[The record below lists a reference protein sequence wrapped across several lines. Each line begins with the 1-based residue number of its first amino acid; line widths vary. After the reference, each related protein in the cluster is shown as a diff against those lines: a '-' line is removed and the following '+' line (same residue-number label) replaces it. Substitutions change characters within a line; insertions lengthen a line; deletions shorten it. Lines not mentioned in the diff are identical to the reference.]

1 MIQTRGETVEIIH
14 QKKRRKNDMKKK
26 QLLCLVLALLF
37 LVPWMGAS
45 LADQTVYEKPASDDM
60 QEKAAIEQ
68 AKATLCEHFTDMQA
82 ILDASTAEASFGYLD
97 TERKAPI
104 WLVEFRNPDAY
115 YGSYFVSLSRKGELI
130 SYSAPYSM
138 PYSPDDNEL
147 TGVTY
152 ATPGAYDISEQEAIR
167 QAKSGLT
174 EIGDYETRM
183 DRLTEKAYFLYG
195 ERYNNGDEPVWLI
208 YFYQDEVLKQKTLLA
223 YDGTYIDTVPA
234 DKQFEITSRSD
245 EGLGEDFY
253 KLNFTRMTLQ
263 QKADFTKTWQ
273 PKVNEYLKDH
283 PYFANRNDLFYLAT
297 RHTYG
302 LPKEDE
308 LSQEEATEIA
318 RQAIIAEGANP
329 STIEKRPISYTF
341 DITTADQPLWKLL
354 IYPAELADKKDF
366 LRDDNRFSYQV
377 VIDAKDGT
385 IMGTC
390 DNVNGQDV
398 DGWNF

>member
-14 QKKRRKNDMKKK
+14 HKKRRKNDMKKK

-37 LVPWMGAS
+37 LIPWMGAS
-45 LADQTVYEKPASDDM
+45 LADQTVYEKPASDDV

-97 TERKAPI
+97 AEIKAPI
-104 WLVEFRNPDAY
+104 WLVEFRDPDAY

-138 PYSPDDNEL
+138 PYGPDDNEL

-174 EIGDYETRM
+174 EIGDYENRM

-208 YFYQDEVLKQKTLLA
+208 YFYQDDVLQQKTLLA

-234 DKQFEITSRSD
+234 EKQFERTSNNT
-245 EGLGEDFY
+245 EGLGERFTY
-253 KLNFTRMTLQ
+253 NFSEMTVQ
-263 QKADFTKTWQ
+263 EKAEFSRKWI
-273 PKVNEYLKDH
+273 PIVEAYSKDH
-283 PYFANRNDLFYLAT
+283 PYYPARKDPFYLAT
-297 RHTYG
+297 RRVFG
-302 LPKEDE
+302 IPGKDCI
-308 LSQEEATEIA
+308 SQQEAAKIA
-318 RQAIIAEGANP
+318 REAAVALGANAETMKARKIGYSFDVTDP
-329 STIEKRPISYTF
+329 EHPFWVLILYSAQLEDLQEAIKRENSDPYEVRIDGKTGKVLMSYNTIGKTDE
-341 DITTADQPLWKLL
+341 
-354 IYPAELADKKDF
+354 
-366 LRDDNRFSYQV
+366 
-377 VIDAKDGT
+377 DG
-385 IMGTC
+385 
-390 DNVNGQDV
+390 
-398 DGWNF
+398 FYY